1 MSDALQDKERILQEI
16 KEIEL
21 ELEQT
26 MSAIKTL
33 GIVTLELEEE
43 LEQSWDLVRTTAA
56 DKALVE
62 ATEEVQIDKTQV
74 TQENVN
80 AFMSSIE

>member
-1 MSDALQDKERILQEI
+1 MSDAQQDKERILQEI

-43 LEQSWDLVRTTAA
+43 LEQSWDLVRKTAA